1 MKKSVLFII
10 FTIAVSL
17 CVCSCVNENKFNES
31 TPPSVS
37 EVSPNSQ
44 PEESPISQPEESN
57 FYSFEELIGFSNEI
71 VMGVF
76 RQEFNWPE
84 YDLYIFDVTESLL
97 GENKVGESIALYGNS
112 PVYHTKN
119 GSADYVVNQNE
130 YTVGEEYI
138 LVTQKYK
145 TANGQYE
152 YYLVGEIFIPVKDIG
167 SSTVYGEL
175 LEKHCTGYSVFSP
188 NPSEYISD
196 LAKNNDTSAL
206 GDTEVMHKITDTC
219 LYVSKIKVESVKE
232 YNAANNLY
240 QCSVITDFKMKTENK
255 NINLVSQNKDLSAGD
270 TLIVAM
276 EEYMNSGNAW
286 YKNYS
291 AFSFWETEKE
301 KEISEYIGDFTQ
313 PEKEKIYKV
322 EANEHVSEPDEKI
335 LLDIWQ
341 GDWEEG
347 FPKMSVKYRFMYKG
361 VTIAFSESD
370 GNGFFMYGETDSDG
384 NQYING
390 HNIALDKEKT
400 EKIMEIILSITEKE

>member
-17 CVCSCVNENKFNES
+17 CVCSCVNENNFNES
-31 TPPSVS
+31 TLPSVS

-44 PEESPISQPEESN
+44 TEESN
-57 FYSFEELIGFSNEI
+57 FYSFEELIGLSNNI
-71 VMGVF
+71 VVGLF
-76 RQEFNWPE
+76 ECKFEFPD
-84 YDLYIFDVTESLL
+84 YDCYIFTVTDSIL
-97 GENKVGESIALYGNS
+97 GENEKGESITLYSNS

-119 GSADYVVNQNE
+119 GKADYAVNQNE
-130 YTVGEEYI
+130 YMVSEEYI

-175 LEKHCTGYSVFSP
+175 LEKHCTGYSVFLP

-196 LAKNNDTSAL
+196 LAKNNDTAAL
-206 GDTEVMHKITDTC
+206 GDTEVMKEIIDNC
-219 LYVSKIKVESVKE
+219 LYVSKIKIESVEE

-240 QCSVITDFKMKTENK
+240 TCSVITDFKMKTEK
-255 NINLVSQNKDLSAGD
+255 QNINLVSQNKNLAAGD
-270 TLIVAM
+270 TYIVAM
-276 EEYMNSGNAW
+276 NEYMNSGNAW

-291 AFSFWETEKE
+291 AFSFWEIEKE
-301 KEISEYIGDFTQ
+301 KEISEYISDFTQ
-313 PEKEKIYKV
+313 PEKEKIYLV
-322 EANEHVSEPDEKI
+322 EAKEYISEEDAKI

-341 GDWEEG
+341 GDWEEEY
-347 FPKMSVKYRFMYKG
+347 PKMSEKYRFIYKG

-370 GNGFFMYGETDSDG
+370 GNGFFMYCETDSDG

-400 EKIMEIILSITEKE
+400 EKIMEIILSNTEKE